1 MHGKKGDEDIVTR
14 RKETG
19 QGALPFLWM
28 GLLSAARVS
37 PEQNFEAG
45 RGGIPT
51 SSAHSHP
58 GPQEERA
65 FLCNPAVSGL
75 VLCYKHQ
82 RGDSETWV

>member
-1 MHGKKGDEDIVTR
+1 MRTFVTG

-28 GLLSAARVS
+28 GLLLAARAS

-45 RGGIPT
+45 RGGTPT
-51 SSAHSHP
+51 SSAHCHL
-58 GPQEERA
+58 GLQEERA
-65 FLCNPAVSGL
+65 LLCNPAVSGL